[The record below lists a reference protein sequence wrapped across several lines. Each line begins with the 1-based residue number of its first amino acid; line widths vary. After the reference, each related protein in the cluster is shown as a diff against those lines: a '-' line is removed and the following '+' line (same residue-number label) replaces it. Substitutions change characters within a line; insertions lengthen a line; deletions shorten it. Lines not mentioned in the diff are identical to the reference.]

1 MAVKVVLYMYVYMCV
16 SSQTIWGFM
25 CLSSQMVWGFMCLG
39 SQVSLFFVSGWPGD
53 LMYVGG
59 HVF

>member
-1 MAVKVVLYMYVYMCV
+1 
-16 SSQTIWGFM
+16 
-25 CLSSQMVWGFMCLG
+25 MVWGFICLG
-39 SQVSLFFVSGWPGD
+39 SQVILFYVSGWPGD